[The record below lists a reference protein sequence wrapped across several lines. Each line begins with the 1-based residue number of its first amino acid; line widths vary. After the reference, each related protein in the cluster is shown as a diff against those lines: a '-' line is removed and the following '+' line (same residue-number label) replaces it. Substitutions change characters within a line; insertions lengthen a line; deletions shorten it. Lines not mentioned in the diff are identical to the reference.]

1 MNVTHGIVYTH
12 QSISR
17 KSYPVFG
24 RVFQNF
30 AVLFCIP
37 CSLLSHFFVLTSV
50 WVVIQ
55 VYGFISPQFFWFF
68 FYPFAFQAE
77 RILSLP
83 GSAHLSMRVF
93 VRTITHPFFLSRV
106 TKFAPDTHP
115 GILSVG
121 IENSGHWNWLSRSIW
136 PVWIL
141 GNLVCLR
148 NSFQW
153 IWDTITTFAPNM
165 DLGILSTG
173 FENGG
178 QCPGGGVGIENSGHW
193 NWLSRSIWPVWI
205 LGNLVCLRNSFQWI
219 WDTITAF
226 APNMD
231 LGILST
237 GFENGGQC
245 PGGGGGGYSVRF
257 RIGMLLTARWLET
270 LLGWK
275 RGRNYTFCPIL
286 MKNRGRN
293 TTFSSFLLKYRS
305 RNSINFPETWNRGVE
320 WRSIYSN
327 LHRVSTPPRESNSH
341 VCPTDP
347 ALSRWSSYL

>member
-1 MNVTHGIVYTH
+1 MV
-12 QSISR
+12 
-17 KSYPVFG
+17 
-24 RVFQNF
+24 
-30 AVLFCIP
+30 IP
-37 CSLLSHFFVLTSV
+37 
-50 WVVIQ
+50 
-55 VYGFISPQFFWFF
+55 VYGFISLQLFWV

-77 RILSLP
+77 RVLSLP

-178 QCPGGGVGIENSGHW
+178 QCPGGG
-193 NWLSRSIWPVWI
+193 
-205 LGNLVCLRNSFQWI
+205 
-219 WDTITAF
+219 
-226 APNMD
+226 
-231 LGILST
+231 
-237 GFENGGQC
+237 
-245 PGGGGGGYSVRF
+245 GGGGGGG
-257 RIGMLLTARWLET
+257 I
-270 LLGWK
+270 LGQVSD
-275 RGRNYTFCPIL
+275 RDAPHRPSTRNATRV
-286 MKNRGRN
+286 K
-293 TTFSSFLLKYRS
+293 K
-305 RNSINFPETWNRGVE
+305 GVE
-320 WRSIYSN
+320 TIHFAQFWWKIGVEVR
-327 LHRVSTPPRESNSH
+327 HFPH
-341 VCPTDP
+341 FG
-347 ALSRWSSYL
+347 